1 MNKVVATE
9 NLSKYYGKAKVVN
22 NVNMEI
28 LNGEIYGLVGKNG
41 AGKTTIMKLV
51 LSMISPSKGSVKL
64 FNTENNKKN
73 HIRIGAMIE
82 NPAFYPNFTARQNL
96 EYYKI
101 VKGLSK
107 EVEVDKLLE
116 MVGLQDTNN
125 KKFKNF
131 SLGMKQR
138 LGLALALLGNPDLL
152 ILDEPINGLDPE
164 GIKEIRDILIKE
176 NREHGTTIFISSHI
190 LSELSQLA
198 TKYGFIDKGSL
209 IEEITALDLEKKCTH
224 YIEVKV
230 NDANKTAK
238 VLEKEL
244 GCKTY
249 QIVNDKQIKI
259 FNFNDDSNKIN
270 RILLKN
276 NIDVYSLEMNGIKLE
291 EYFLNLIGGK

>member
-164 GIKEIRDILIKE
+164 GIKEIRDLLIKE

>member
-125 KKFKNF
+125 KKWKYVLIPASKIIVNSTFKYL
-131 SLGMKQR
+131 SEQY
-138 LGLALALLGNPDLL
+138 
-152 ILDEPINGLDPE
+152 
-164 GIKEIRDILIKE
+164 IRD
-176 NREHGTTIFISSHI
+176 
-190 LSELSQLA
+190 
-198 TKYGFIDKGSL
+198 
-209 IEEITALDLEKKCTH
+209 
-224 YIEVKV
+224 
-230 NDANKTAK
+230 
-238 VLEKEL
+238 
-244 GCKTY
+244 
-249 QIVNDKQIKI
+249 
-259 FNFNDDSNKIN
+259 
-270 RILLKN
+270 
-276 NIDVYSLEMNGIKLE
+276 
-291 EYFLNLIGGK
+291 

>member
-276 NIDVYSLEMNGIKLE
+276 NIDVYSLEMSGIKLE

>member
-116 MVGLQDTNN
+116 MVGLQDANN

-138 LGLALALLGNPDLL
+138 LGLALALLGKPDLL

-276 NIDVYSLEMNGIKLE
+276 NIDVYSLEMSGIKLE